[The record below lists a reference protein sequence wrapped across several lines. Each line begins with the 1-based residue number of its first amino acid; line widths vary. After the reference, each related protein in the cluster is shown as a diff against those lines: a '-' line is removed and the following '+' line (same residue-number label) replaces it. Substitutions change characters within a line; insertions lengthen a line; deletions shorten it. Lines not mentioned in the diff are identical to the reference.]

1 MRSSFALKQIDLS
14 CMYISGGIQV
24 RIVQWANYTSNC
36 GRACD
41 ISVRSIVEH
50 EKCSL
55 RQLQLPAKWCGY
67 RNRSPELESILSDYN
82 DMLQRRDFS
91 CNGGEHESVVPNG
104 FIDAYGVQKYTCHQC
119 LENICNDPAF
129 EIRVNQCVR

>member
-1 MRSSFALKQIDLS
+1 
-14 CMYISGGIQV
+14 MYISGGIQV
-24 RIVQWANYTSNC
+24 RIVQWANYTCNF

-67 RNRSPELESILSDYN
+67 RNRSPDLESLLSDYN
-82 DMLQRRDFS
+82 DMLQRREM
-91 CNGGEHESVVPNG
+91 GESMNRC
-104 FIDAYGVQKYTCHQC
+104 AWVQKMVSLMRMGSEYTCHQC